1 LDKLVKCNN
10 DLPED
15 LLKSVIEFEKAEK
28 LNPPPARRT
37 KQILTSDLI
46 EKNKSINA
54 EAQIRE
60 IDIPG
65 TFEEV
70 KKLE

>member
-28 LNPPPARRT
+28 LNSLPARRT